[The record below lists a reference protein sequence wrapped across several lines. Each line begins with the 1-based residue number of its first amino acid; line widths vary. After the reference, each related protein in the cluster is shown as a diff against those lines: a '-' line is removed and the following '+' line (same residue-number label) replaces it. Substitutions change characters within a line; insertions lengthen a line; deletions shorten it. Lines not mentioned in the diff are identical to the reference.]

1 MGEAESV
8 PGGLQADQRTS
19 GVSAGTGWVF
29 GVMVGHG
36 LTSDLALISVLLK
49 QSDAEYL
56 NLLMRSQ
63 PQKQGNFKKC
73 LYGFKRKFKANDI

>member
-49 QSDAEYL
+49 QSAEYL

-63 PQKQGNFKKC
+63 PQKQKSRQLQKVS
-73 LYGFKRKFKANDI
+73 LWLQEKI